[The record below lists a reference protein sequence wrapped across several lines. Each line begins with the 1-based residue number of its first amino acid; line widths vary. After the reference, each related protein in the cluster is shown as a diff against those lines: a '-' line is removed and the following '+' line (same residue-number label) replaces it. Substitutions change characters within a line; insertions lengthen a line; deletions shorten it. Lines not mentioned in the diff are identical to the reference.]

1 MPVVE
6 VDGELVGLIE
16 VLRKNYTV
24 GSLSNL
30 TFSRKIIDQQL
41 NLYSHFDFVLLSC
54 DLHLKKPD
62 PKFFVMAIDQAQAM
76 PAEIVYIDDNK
87 KYTQIARDLG
97 TNAIPYTYG
106 NSLQLKTELKTLGIE
121 HLSI

>member
-1 MPVVE
+1 
-6 VDGELVGLIE
+6 
-16 VLRKNYTV
+16 
-24 GSLSNL
+24 
-30 TFSRKIIDQQL
+30 
-41 NLYSHFDFVLLSC
+41 
-54 DLHLKKPD
+54 
-62 PKFFVMAIDQAQAM
+62 M

-97 TNAIPYTYG
+97 MNAIPYTYG